1 MPTPVGVNRVGLTR
15 KANARIASY
24 LTTALAFMV
33 RLDGRCAVEQVRK
46 AVGVK
51 QVLRVVRTP
60 RLTRP
65 QEQVATRTH
74 PQPSLAA
81 E

>member
-15 KANARIASY
+15 KPNARIASY

-46 AVGVK
+46 AVGVQ
-51 QVLRVVRTP
+51 QVLGVRRSLLGLHCELASQDLP
-60 RLTRP
+60 IGP
-65 QEQVATRTH
+65 QGA
-74 PQPSLAA
+74 
-81 E
+81 